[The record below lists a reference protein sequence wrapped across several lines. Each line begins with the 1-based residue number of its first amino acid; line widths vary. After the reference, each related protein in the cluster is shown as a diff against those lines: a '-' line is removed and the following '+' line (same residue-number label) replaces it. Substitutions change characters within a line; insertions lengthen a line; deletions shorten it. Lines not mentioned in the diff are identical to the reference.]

1 MAGAR
6 SSSVWRPES
15 GKPGVGVKIHPTP
28 SFSPPL
34 LVRSQHWLILSRN
47 DASGHFAF
55 EFQEFALGCGDRVA
69 NFVSDRCPGQHDDD
83 RGAMQRQPE
92 HRSQDIE
99 GHPGSINSTRTASTV
114 HLPNLSRLAI
124 TLGGE
129 TTDHQTLAWRFT
141 NGPVWL
147 KLGGC
152 IRQPTE
158 FPSQVRAIR
167 IRCRF
172 INTIALVNG
181 CEPNDKGHPRF
192 INRRSQIQQR
202 VGSLTRK
209 TRIRAGVRE
218 SQSI

>member
-1 MAGAR
+1 MPKGLRAIAHWRFLRREVFSHPARRVGPSRRRSNGRPAG
-6 SSSVWRPES
+6 VQ
-15 GKPGVGVKIHPTP
+15 PTP
-28 SFSPPL
+28 PRSE
-34 LVRSQHWLILSRN
+34 VRGQ
-47 DASGHFAF
+47 
-55 EFQEFALGCGDRVA
+55 
-69 NFVSDRCPGQHDDD
+69 CPGQHDDD

-92 HRSQDIE
+92 HRSPDIE
-99 GHPGSINSTRTASTV
+99 GHPGSISSTRTASTV

-181 CEPNDKGHPRF
+181 CEPNDKGHPGF